1 MARYKLP
8 IEIEILGDGRFLAK
22 CLPIQECH
30 AEGNT
35 IAEAIDNLEDVARQ
49 LLESRIEDGLPL
61 PKELVEYREDL
72 KEVLKAEMILAI
84 P

>member
-8 IEIEILGDGRFLAK
+8 IEIEILDDGRFLAK
-22 CLPIQECH
+22 CLLIQGCH

-49 LLESRIEDGLPL
+49 LLELRIEDGLPL